1 MAYGIYAQP
10 VGPGP
15 AAPAA
20 LFIDSNMTFPQFL
33 GTYSTGNIEFKNT
46 SASIAVPNFDGQG
59 ELIMVP
65 ASNIGFMTYVGTS
78 LVPSVLGVK
87 SMSISG
93 NVANFRLQSASYSN
107 RYWSMNWHAYKL
119 YPRGNQS
126 YGITFSNSAN
136 FFAISDSGVVGQ
148 CVWAYQGS
156 VGDGTVITNL
166 PGGGQIP
173 SNAIIFAYWDQ
184 GDTVVQY
191 TPQDMKIHVTY
202 NRMNS
207 NGGQTVNFIRMVAF
221 SNTGS
226 VPQHNGGLNIYSP
239 NGANCVFST
248 YNTPF
253 IIRSFIS
260 TAGGDPGVTQPMINL
275 TTNGLIGGQG
285 GGWQYQHWRGA
296 TNQGGAIGT
305 GYGPKFADWTD
316 KYNLMINSTTNIS
329 LPVLSATDYFA

>member
-15 AAPAA
+15 AAPAP

-46 SASIAVPNFDGQG
+46 SASITVPNFDGQG

-65 ASNIGFMTYVGTS
+65 ASNIGRMQYVGTN
-78 LVPSVLGVK
+78 LVPAVLGVK

-93 NVANFRLQSASYSN
+93 NVANFSLQSASYRN
-107 RYWSMNWHAYKL
+107 LYWSMSWHAYKL

-136 FFAISDSGVVGQ
+136 FFSISDSGVVGQ

-166 PGGGQIP
+166 PGGNQIP
-173 SNAIIFAYWDQ
+173 ANAIIFAYWDQ
-184 GDTVVQY
+184 ADTVVQY
-191 TPQDMKIHVTY
+191 TPQDMKIRITY
-202 NRMNS
+202 NRMNN
-207 NGGQTVNFIRMVAF
+207 NGGQSIGFIRMVAF
-221 SNTGS
+221 ANTGG
-226 VPQHNGGLNIYSP
+226 VNQHNGGLNIYSP

-253 IIRSFIS
+253 IIRNFIS
-260 TAGGDPGVTQPMINL
+260 TAGGNPGVSQPMINL

-296 TNQGGAIGT
+296 TSQGGGIGT
-305 GYGPKFADWTD
+305 GYGPKFAEWTD
-316 KYNLMINSTTNIS
+316 RYNLMINSTTNIL